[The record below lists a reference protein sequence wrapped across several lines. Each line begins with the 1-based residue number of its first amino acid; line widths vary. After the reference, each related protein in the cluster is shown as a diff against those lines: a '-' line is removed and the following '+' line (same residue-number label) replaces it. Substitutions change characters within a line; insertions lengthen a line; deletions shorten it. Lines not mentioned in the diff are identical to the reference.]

1 MARKKTTSPCAFA
14 SFGSFSCLFQ
24 PISFCL
30 VLFFSYFVLLLFLD
44 VYLYSNERERKKK
57 AEDLWGWSIEGR
69 GTVIRHFYV
78 SGGGN
83 YLKKDVSDASKDIS
97 PEKLLQELPAVWTGE
112 AQLQPQASE
121 YLQPE

>member
-1 MARKKTTSPCAFA
+1 MARRKSTSPCAFA

-24 PISFCL
+24 LISFCL
-30 VLFFSYFVLLLFLD
+30 VLFFSFLVLLLFLD

-57 AEDLWGWSIEGR
+57 GEDLWGWGIEGR
-69 GTVIRHFYV
+69 GTVIRYFYV
-78 SGGGN
+78 SGRAN

-97 PEKLLQELPAVWTGE
+97 PEKLLQELPAVWTGK
-112 AQLQPQASE
+112 AQLQPQASL